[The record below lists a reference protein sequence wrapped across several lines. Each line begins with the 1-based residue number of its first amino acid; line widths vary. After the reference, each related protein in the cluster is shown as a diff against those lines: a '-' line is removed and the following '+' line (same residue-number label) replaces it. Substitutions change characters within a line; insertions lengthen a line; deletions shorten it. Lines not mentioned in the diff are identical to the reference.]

1 MARKKTPQRSPKRSK
16 ARRSPRPRSRRSEP
30 IDLEGPPPIEA
41 TIIMSNEERQAE
53 ARQALQTET
62 SPRLTGGDV
71 DADWARAAS
80 VGEEAVG
87 GTVATPDQ
95 SDVDALGQALGV
107 PRAPDEELRMSAEIL
122 EGRDRRRAEQED

>member
-1 MARKKTPQRSPKRSK
+1 MARKKTPQRSPKRPK
-16 ARRSPRPRSRRSEP
+16 ARRYPRPRSRQSDP

-41 TIIMSNEERQAE
+41 TIITTNEARQAE
-53 ARQALQTET
+53 ARQALQTAT

-71 DADWARAAS
+71 DADWPRAAS

-87 GTVATPDQ
+87 GTVTTPDQ

-122 EGRDRRRAEQED
+122 EGRDRRRAGQEG